1 MLALSRK
8 NFELAPELTVDFGAN
23 TVKNMV
29 SAGIARTGRT
39 EDMLIGREKE
49 QRVLSEAF
57 QADDSRFVAVY
68 GFLLS
73 VTGIRSVTE
82 SPLYR

>member
-1 MLALSRK
+1 
-8 NFELAPELTVDFGAN
+8 
-23 TVKNMV
+23 
-29 SAGIARTGRT
+29 
-39 EDMLIGREKE
+39 MLIGREKE